1 MRVSGLGYET
11 EYFRL
16 ADHDVVHVTVPHVDP
31 QVRSM
36 SGVWLPHIAPAPLC
50 GLGREDDPRV
60 VVDAPNGSL
69 CRACAGHMRDLDEW
83 VRQAE
88 LELAREASEAAA
100 DDERRAIAASR
111 MRALLF

>member
-1 MRVSGLGYET
+1 MRVTGLGYET

-31 QVRSM
+31 QVRAISA
-36 SGVWLPHIAPAPLC
+36 VWLPHIPPAPLC
-50 GLGREDDPRV
+50 GLGREDDPRTAV
-60 VVDAPNGSL
+60 GSPNGSL
-69 CRACAGHMRDLDEW
+69 CRACAGPLRDLDEW

-88 LELAREASEAAA
+88 IELARASAEEDEDRDRRAAA
-100 DDERRAIAASR
+100 ATR